1 MIRTSF
7 TVSYRRNRVRTTV
20 LGVTHIVPN
29 LNGFLFFTEDG
40 ENHFIES
47 CELTDGNSLNGVYF
61 EYSTQEDLAI
71 EFEMARE
78 DPENSKVIDHRRH
91 WQDPV

>member
-7 TVSYRRNRVRTTV
+7 TVSYRSKRVRTTV

-40 ENHFIES
+40 ENHFIEH
-47 CELTDGNSLNGVYF
+47 CELADGNSLNGVYF
-61 EYSTQEDLAI
+61 EYSTDEDIAI
-71 EFEMARE
+71 EFEMALDCPTLNR
-78 DPENSKVIDHRRH
+78 VIDHRKH
-91 WQDPV
+91 